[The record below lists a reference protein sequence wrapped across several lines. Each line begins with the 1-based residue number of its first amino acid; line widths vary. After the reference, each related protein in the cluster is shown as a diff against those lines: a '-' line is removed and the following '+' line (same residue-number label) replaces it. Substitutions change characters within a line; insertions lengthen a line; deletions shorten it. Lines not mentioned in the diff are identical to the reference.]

1 MLKKIDID
9 KLESPKPNGKG
20 ITARCP
26 ACAEQNSDKR
36 KHNHLSILEDGR
48 FNCVVDDSTEHR
60 NRILELVGI
69 ESNIAPVIVITKP
82 EKITVEKIF
91 NKSCLD
97 RLLPHYAYWEK
108 RGISKDTVKKLKGGW
123 ATSGEFN
130 GYYVFPIFNE
140 KDEIIGFT
148 GRNTLNNDKIKWR
161 HHGRKT
167 SWIFPQHFNK
177 SIIKQNREVILVESV
192 GNLLTLMECGIDN
205 VMVLFGTVISPK
217 LVNYLV
223 SLNVN
228 RIIISLDV
236 DENQAGQ
243 NGAQKTL
250 DKLSKYFDDK
260 NLIVAPITGANDFNE
275 LLTKC
280 GKEAII
286 NWYESIPQ
294 T

>member
-1 MLKKIDID
+1 
-9 KLESPKPNGKG
+9 
-20 ITARCP
+20 
-26 ACAEQNSDKR
+26 
-36 KHNHLSILEDGR
+36 
-48 FNCVVDDSTEHR
+48 
-60 NRILELVGI
+60 
-69 ESNIAPVIVITKP
+69 
-82 EKITVEKIF
+82 
-91 NKSCLD
+91 
-97 RLLPHYAYWEK
+97 
-108 RGISKDTVKKLKGGW
+108 
-123 ATSGEFN
+123 
-130 GYYVFPIFNE
+130 
-140 KDEIIGFT
+140 
-148 GRNTLNNDKIKWR
+148 
-161 HHGRKT
+161 
-167 SWIFPQHFNK
+167 
-177 SIIKQNREVILVESV
+177 
-192 GNLLTLMECGIDN
+192 MECGIDN